1 MIRNVGED
9 YTLRFILRDANKNS
23 LSNVNS
29 NSFEVMH
36 GIPFKLS
43 FITFPGT
50 STGGTRFLPF
60 PVLGITDRGSNV
72 VNTIKG
78 HYVTV
83 YLKDNPNNIKLLP
96 LNEIKI
102 PIEYGY
108 ALFRNLYIEKSGEYE
123 LFFETDM
130 VIYLIHYNNI
140 FILTYF
146 FF

>member
-1 MIRNVGED
+1 
-9 YTLRFILRDANKNS
+9 LRDANKNS
-23 LSNVNS
+23 LTNVNS
-29 NSFEVMH
+29 KTFEVMP
-36 GIPFKLS
+36 GNPFKLS

-72 VNTIKG
+72 IDTIKG
-78 HYVTV
+78 QYVTV

-96 LNEIKI
+96 LNEIRI

-108 ALFRNLYIEKSGEYE
+108 ALFRNLYIEKSGEYK

-130 VIYLIHYNNI
+130 VKYLIHHSNI
-140 FILTYF
+140 FMVI
-146 FF
+146 

>member
-1 MIRNVGED
+1 LIRNVGTD

-23 LSNVNS
+23 LTNVNS
-29 NSFEVMH
+29 KTFEVMP
-36 GIPFKLS
+36 GNPFKLS

-50 STGGTRFLPF
+50 STGGSRFLPF

-72 VNTIKG
+72 IDTIKG
-78 HYVTV
+78 QYVTV

-96 LNEIKI
+96 LNEIRI

-130 VIYLIHYNNI
+130 VKYLIHHSNI
-140 FILTYF
+140 FMVI
-146 FF
+146 

>member
-1 MIRNVGED
+1 MPGN
-9 YTLRFILRDANKNS
+9 
-23 LSNVNS
+23 
-29 NSFEVMH
+29 
-36 GIPFKLS
+36 PFKLS

-72 VNTIKG
+72 IDTIKVQ
-78 HYVTV
+78 YVTV

-96 LNEIKI
+96 LNEIRI

-130 VIYLIHYNNI
+130 VKYLIHHSNI
-140 FILTYF
+140 FMVI
-146 FF
+146 

>member
-1 MIRNVGED
+1 MIRNVGTD
-9 YTLRFILRDANKNS
+9 YTLRFILRDANKNA
-23 LSNVNS
+23 LTNVNS
-29 NSFEVMH
+29 NTFEVMP
-36 GIPFKLS
+36 GNPFKLS

-50 STGGTRFLPF
+50 STGGSRFLPF

-72 VNTIKG
+72 IDTIKG
-78 HYVTV
+78 QYVTV

-96 LNEIKI
+96 LNEIRI

-130 VIYLIHYNNI
+130 VKYLIHHSNI
-140 FILTYF
+140 FMLI
-146 FF
+146 

>member
-1 MIRNVGED
+1 MGTD
-9 YTLRFILRDANKNS
+9 YTLRFILRDANKNA
-23 LSNVNS
+23 LTNVNS
-29 NSFEVMH
+29 NTFEVMP
-36 GIPFKLS
+36 GNPFKLS

-50 STGGTRFLPF
+50 STGGSRFLPF

-72 VNTIKG
+72 IDTIKG
-78 HYVTV
+78 QYVTV

-96 LNEIKI
+96 LNEIRI

-130 VIYLIHYNNI
+130 VKYLIHHSNI
-140 FILTYF
+140 FMLI
-146 FF
+146 

>member
-1 MIRNVGED
+1 MIRNVGTD

-23 LSNVNS
+23 LTNVNS
-29 NSFEVMH
+29 KTFEVMP
-36 GIPFKLS
+36 GNPFKLS

-50 STGGTRFLPF
+50 STGGSRFLPF

-72 VNTIKG
+72 IDTIKG
-78 HYVTV
+78 QYVTV

-96 LNEIKI
+96 LNEIRI

-130 VIYLIHYNNI
+130 VKYLIHHSNI
-140 FILTYF
+140 FMVI
-146 FF
+146 